1 MMSFGGMSMEEIS
14 MRITRLRRTSSSSM
28 ALMRSRPMRMSLHD
42 LDERYHE
49 VGQEELFNRSNEE
62 GNDHGNN
69 DHEESGDEVAIQENR
84 DDKHDLRKL
93 YAMNF

>member
-1 MMSFGGMSMEEIS
+1 MGMEEIS
-14 MRITRLRRTSSSSM
+14 MRITRLKRTSSNSM
-28 ALMRSRPMRMSLHD
+28 ALMRYRPMRMSLND